1 VKTGHLQVKEPFESL
16 FTQGMVIHET
26 FKTKAGEWVL
36 PSDAVTKDG
45 AWVHGTSGEPLELG
59 GVEKM
64 SKSKKNVVDPDTII
78 ASYGADTARW
88 FMLSDTPPER
98 DIQWTEAGAEGSWR
112 FTQKIWRLINDI
124 SVTPV
129 QPISM
134 DERGLALRRISHKTV
149 AAVTDDLN
157 DLRFNRAIARIY
169 ELANAISQS
178 LQSANRSNALDG
190 ALREAGSFLVLLMAP
205 MMPHLAE
212 ESWKLLGHKSAVVES
227 NWPKVEPALVA
238 VDEVTIAV
246 QINGKRRDEMT
257 VAKGLDRG
265 AIEATALA
273 LDTIRRLLEGKT
285 VNKVIVVPDRVV
297 NIVCE
302 G

>member
-1 VKTGHLQVKEPFESL
+1 MKTGHLQVKEPFESL

-26 FKTKAGEWVL
+26 FRTKAGEWVL
-36 PSDAVTKDG
+36 PSDAVSKDG
-45 AWVHGTSGEPLELG
+45 AWFHGTSGESLELG

-112 FTQKIWRLINDI
+112 FTQKIWRIVSEI
-124 SVTPV
+124 SELPSH
-129 QPISM
+129 IASM
-134 DERGLALRRISHKTV
+134 DVEGIILRRNSHRVV

-157 DLRFNRAIARIY
+157 NLRFNRAIARIY
-169 ELANAISQS
+169 ELANAITQS
-178 LQSANRSNALDG
+178 LQVANKADSLVG
-190 ALREAGSFLVLLMAP
+190 ALREASSFLVCLMAP

-212 ESWKLLGHKSAVVES
+212 ESWKILGHKGAVVDS
-227 NWPKVEPALVA
+227 KWPVILPELVA

-257 VAKGLDRG
+257 VAKDLDGG
-265 AIEATALA
+265 AMETAALS
-273 LDTIRRLLEGKT
+273 LDTIKRQLEGKL
-285 VNKVIVVPDRVV
+285 VKKVIVVPGRIV

>member
-1 VKTGHLQVKEPFESL
+1 VNRDGH
-16 FTQGMVIHET
+16 
-26 FKTKAGEWVL
+26 
-36 PSDAVTKDG
+36 
-45 AWVHGTSGEPLELG
+45 WVHTETGEELELG

-124 SVTPV
+124 AVLPKNTV
-129 QPISM
+129 SM
-134 DERGLALRRISHKTV
+134 DASGLELRRTSHRTV

-157 DLRFNRAIARIY
+157 NLRFNRAIARIY
-169 ELANAISQS
+169 ELSNAIGQA
-178 LQSANRSNALDG
+178 LQIGQKTEALNA
-190 ALREAGSFLVLLMAP
+190 ALREAGSFLVLVMAP

-212 ESWKLLGHKSAVVES
+212 ESWKILGHKSAIVDS
-227 NWPKVEPALVA
+227 RWPVIENALVS

-246 QINGKRRDEMT
+246 QINGKRRDEIT
-257 VAKGLDRG
+257 VGKGLDRA
-265 AIEATALA
+265 AIEAKALA
-273 LDTIRRLLEGKT
+273 LESVIRQIEGKT
-285 VNKVIVVPDRVV
+285 VKKIIVVPDRIV